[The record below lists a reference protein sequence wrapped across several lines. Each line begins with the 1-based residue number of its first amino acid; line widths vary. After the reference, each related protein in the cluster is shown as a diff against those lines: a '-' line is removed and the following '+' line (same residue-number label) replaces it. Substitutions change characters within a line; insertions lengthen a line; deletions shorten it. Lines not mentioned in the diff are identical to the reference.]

1 MNAVSGLPPGEW
13 SKFVRVSSCGVLDR
27 EGPGSVHLGML
38 AKRYTSRKDRET
50 GKLRSDT
57 LHITDSD
64 FDSID
69 SNCSPADSEAN
80 AVFAIVE
87 LHAACAVVDRIFL
100 WLAILDAKFRHL

>member
-1 MNAVSGLPPGEW
+1 
-13 SKFVRVSSCGVLDR
+13 
-27 EGPGSVHLGML
+27 ML

-64 FDSID
+64 FDTID

-100 WLAILDAKFRHL
+100 WVDLGREVSAFVANAAREMPRSGRSGH